1 MKALVTTFPNA
12 VELGRARKRLEALSV
27 PYEIIS
33 PSPGYSRVGMDAI
46 VLDEDARMEL
56 AEKGADDSISSGWVE
71 YREAELEVP
80 AAAPPTFDDDVFGR
94 AAIMILAPCV
104 ADRTK
109 IRIVAHISGD
119 MSEAFPYLNAVMRGA
134 FYNPVGG
141 HLTFMEGYR
150 AVSLYPGRIAAAKAD
165 DVVDAWRLLEDIRC
179 NVNGVWARRGEIEPS
194 YEMRQKPPAI
204 EIFKRLP
211 RTNCGEC
218 GEKSCL
224 AFAAKLWRGEANPS
238 SCAPVFE
245 GDHGELKDALVEI
258 CSALGVTEGV
268 SV

>member
-1 MKALVTTFPNA
+1 VKTLVTTFPNA
-12 VELGRARKRLEALSV
+12 AELGRARERLDGLSL
-27 PYEIIS
+27 PYEIMS

-46 VLDEDARMEL
+46 VLDEDARMAL
-56 AEKGADDSISSGWVE
+56 AEKGADDFISSGWVE
-71 YREAELEVP
+71 YREAHIDIP
-80 AAAPPTFDDDVFGR
+80 AAAPPGFDDDVFGE

-119 MSEAFPYLNAVMRGA
+119 MSETFPYLNAVMRGA

-141 HLTFMEGYR
+141 HLTFMEGYH

-165 DVVDAWRLLEDIRC
+165 DIVDAWRLLEDIRC

-204 EIFKRLP
+204 EIYKRLP
-211 RTNCGEC
+211 GTNCRSC
-218 GEKSCL
+218 GERSCL
-224 AFAAKLWRGEANPS
+224 AFAAKLWRGEASPS
-238 SCAPVFE
+238 SCAPVFD
-245 GDHGELKDALVEI
+245 GDRAELKDALVEI